1 MALRWIS
8 MTTLVAFAV
17 LLLAGC
23 GGEKKVSLDPPEV
36 KYGQDISE
44 MGMFVTDPR
53 FTVAY
58 LPEEG
63 SKWILFD
70 DIGELFKYQVTF
82 HPDQKPRVIWVNDYL
97 DKTWLKVED
106 AWFVQSPSINS
117 PMGWGIAAFR
127 DENAARSMQQD
138 TGGTL
143 MRWDD
148 VKKLDWKAPPAPMT
162 HNHQASP
169 AATASPDH

>member
-1 MALRWIS
+1 MSLRWIS
-8 MTTLVAFAV
+8 ITTLAAFAI

-23 GGEKKVSLDPPEV
+23 GGEKKESLDPPEV

-58 LPEEG
+58 LPGEG
-63 SKWILFD
+63 KWILFD
-70 DIGELFKYQVTF
+70 DIGEMFKYQVTL
-82 HPDQKPRVIWVNDYL
+82 HPDQTPKVIWVNDYL

-127 DENAARSMQQD
+127 DENAARTMQQE

-148 VKKLDWKAPPAPMT
+148 VKKLSWSAPPAPMT
-162 HNHQASP
+162 HDHQASP
-169 AATASPDH
+169 AASPSH

>member
-8 MTTLVAFAV
+8 LTTVAAFAL

-23 GGEKKVSLDPPEV
+23 GGDKKASLDPPEV

-44 MGMFVTDPR
+44 MGMFVSDPR

-63 SKWILFD
+63 KWILFD
-70 DIGELFKYQVTF
+70 DIGEMFKYQVTL
-82 HPDQKPRVIWVNDYL
+82 HPDQKPRVIWVNDYR

-148 VKKLDWKAPPAPMT
+148 VKKLSWDAPPAPMM
-162 HNHQASP
+162 HDHQTPP
-169 AATASPDH
+169 ATPSS